1 LSALTRRFFPRRAR
15 FVVRQGIASLF
26 RPHNQ
31 TAAVTVSL
39 GFGVFLIATLWTVQ
53 RNLLDWIRVEASD
66 SAPNLVAFDIQ
77 SDQRADIASLFEAN
91 GVPSPEF
98 TPIVTARIAAI
109 NGRESRDILED
120 SLARRE
126 IEGWTLRREYRNT
139 YRSNLTD
146 TEELVAGEWFDGTP
160 APPASGQTEEEPRGR
175 GRRRRSSRAENAPAP
190 VRTPPPADASSLPR
204 VSMEREVAA
213 GLGVGVGDVI
223 TWDVQGVRVETRIAS
238 LRTVDWARFE
248 TNFFVVFEP
257 GILEDAPQNF
267 VALVRVPDAT
277 ARARVQRDVVRAH
290 TNVSIIDIALVQE
303 TLTRIVDKAALAIRF
318 MALFSVIGG
327 GIVLLGAIA
336 ASRFQRMRESVLLR
350 ALGATRRQVVQV
362 LFTEYAA
369 LGAMAGLVGVTL
381 GGIASWALITQVFEI
396 DFTAPLATL
405 VGLWAIVAALA
416 VAIGLVNSREVLNR
430 TPLAVLRDATE

>member
-1 LSALTRRFFPRRAR
+1 
-15 FVVRQGIASLF
+15 
-26 RPHNQ
+26 
-31 TAAVTVSL
+31 
-39 GFGVFLIATLWTVQ
+39 
-53 RNLLDWIRVEASD
+53 
-66 SAPNLVAFDIQ
+66 
-77 SDQRADIASLFEAN
+77 
-91 GVPSPEF
+91 
-98 TPIVTARIAAI
+98 
-109 NGRESRDILED
+109 
-120 SLARRE
+120 
-126 IEGWTLRREYRNT
+126 
-139 YRSNLTD
+139 
-146 TEELVAGEWFDGTP
+146 
-160 APPASGQTEEEPRGR
+160 
-175 GRRRRSSRAENAPAP
+175 
-190 VRTPPPADASSLPR
+190 
-204 VSMEREVAA
+204 
-213 GLGVGVGDVI
+213 
-223 TWDVQGVRVETRIAS
+223 VQGVRVETRIAS
-238 LRTVDWARFE
+238 VRTVDWARFE

-257 GILEDAPQNF
+257 GILENAPQNF
-267 VALVRVPDAT
+267 VALVRVPDAA

-290 TNVSIIDIALVQE
+290 ANVSIIDIALVQE

-381 GGIASWALITQVFEI
+381 GGIASRALITQVFEI

-430 TPLAVLRDATE
+430 TPLAVLLDATE